1 MRIPR
6 WASCRTDSQ
15 TMSCPQNSTIHGRK
29 TGSLTARGCLDRELQ
44 KGQQSHLFTSD
55 SAWMCTRQTGEFVHS
70 GINLT
75 LFQTYFYK
83 QVLLFFPSTNK
94 FFFFN
99 SALNLGWQHTHYLGR
114 FPCCFWSLHTAEVP
128 LVSTLSSSCWGQKWS
143 RCPSPGRP
151 YRGCKC
157 RLT

>member
-1 MRIPR
+1 
-6 WASCRTDSQ
+6 
-15 TMSCPQNSTIHGRK
+15 MSCPQNSTIHGRK

-55 SAWMCTRQTGEFVHS
+55 SAWMCTQQTGEFVHS

-75 LFQTYFYK
+75 LFGTYSINKYFYSF
-83 QVLLFFPSTNK
+83 QVQTS
-94 FFFFN
+94 FFFLFK
-99 SALNLGWQHTHYLGR
+99 SALNLGCQHTHYLGR

-143 RCPSPGRP
+143 RCPSPGRS